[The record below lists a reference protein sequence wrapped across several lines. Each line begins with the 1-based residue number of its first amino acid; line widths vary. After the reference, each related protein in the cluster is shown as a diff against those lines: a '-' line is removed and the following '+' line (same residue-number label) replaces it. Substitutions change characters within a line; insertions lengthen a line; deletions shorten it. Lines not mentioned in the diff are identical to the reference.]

1 MFLLLS
7 PGFIEISPSVLAEG
21 ERKSFLSFRS
31 PRNLLHVVVR
41 CCPILLTGIT
51 KQENWENI
59 LDGKLFETDF
69 MSNSSV
75 FHGAFLPTDGQ
86 NIY

>member
-41 CCPILLTGIT
+41 CPILLTGIT
-51 KQENWENI
+51 KQENWENV
-59 LDGKLFETDF
+59 LDGKLFETEF
-69 MSNSSV
+69 TSNSSV
-75 FHGAFLPTDGQ
+75 FHGAFLSTDGQ

>member
-21 ERKSFLSFRS
+21 ERKSFLSFRY

-41 CCPILLTGIT
+41 RCPILLTGII
-51 KQENWENI
+51 KQEN
-59 LDGKLFETDF
+59 
-69 MSNSSV
+69 
-75 FHGAFLPTDGQ
+75 
-86 NIY
+86 